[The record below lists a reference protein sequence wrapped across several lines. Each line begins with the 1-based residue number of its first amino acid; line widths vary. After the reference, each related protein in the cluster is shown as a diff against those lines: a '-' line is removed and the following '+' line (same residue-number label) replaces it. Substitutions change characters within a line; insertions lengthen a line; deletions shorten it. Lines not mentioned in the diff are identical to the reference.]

1 MKREKIYA
9 GAIALA
15 LSLGAIAP
23 IGENL
28 PAYASEIEKSQD
40 QAVSTSKV
48 SKELQALI
56 DEQNGVHEF
65 ESYLNAS
72 DSEKNN
78 YDAAID
84 QAKDAKNS
92 SDESSL
98 IEKIV
103 EAKTNLGANSTKTY
117 EDREALRSTIAMA
130 KKLKDSF
137 KNTDITKEDSNK
149 LSSAIKEA
157 ENTLNSNSVDSST
170 INNTNQNLAGLI
182 NDLES
187 KYKLDGSSAL
197 TGEDI
202 DSLDQTNATSYGKAR
217 DSLMNLINEVSELPG
232 SDKYKNLSKL
242 NIASDLTNASQK
254 AKEVY
259 ENPNSSTEDLL
270 SSYKDLNSA
279 YNKVLSAIDKD
290 DTEKKRLKDQI
301 KDYADKPVG
310 YDKAS
315 KSAQKT
321 YDEAKREALEISSSE
336 NASPE
341 ELNKSL
347 NNLKLATL
355 TLAPVPTKTIDKDTE
370 SSSTSK
376 ESLDSLSEEA
386 RDKESSKLESLKTS
400 LDNLIRASNQVK
412 ANESYKLA
420 TEEKK
425 KAYDEAI
432 DNAKTLLT
440 KWANSESFSKDE
452 FDKAIDDL
460 TKALSDLG
468 YTDSITSSTSLQK
481 LVDEASEYRKSKDF
495 LDKES
500 SENKEDKALINTYN
514 SLIEKSKNLLDTNDP
529 DPQLLQSYVDR
540 INNVKKT
547 INGQYSVL
555 ELELRSLVTAS
566 KVFETS
572 EEFIEAKNSDNQI
585 IKESTEDYEKLIEE
599 ANSYINS
606 ANLDKDKTKSYI
618 DAINKAKNLIVEPS
632 KENANTYHLEKLI
645 IDARKAISHKDFKKR
660 AQVER
665 QRLEKAYKKALE
677 AIDSGKDEDIEDAIS
692 PLEEALKPLID
703 FDSKSEDSLSKLSIE
718 ELLNLA
724 YKVMDHKD
732 YKTDVFYTQAKNL
745 VDAVN
750 AAEAA
755 RKTDSLTDKEI
766 AKLALINALNQNEIR
781 PIVDEIGVDK
791 ISDDNEDRLL
801 SSEEIIEKII
811 REDESF
817 RSSKKYTKA
826 QKSLRKA
833 YDKELAEAKTLLE
846 KENLTDE
853 ELKDKA
859 KALEKAKEALDG
871 DEFDDK
877 LKSIKDKLEK
887 HGSSIADSKLRDD
900 LEKKINDIANDQK
913 ASMDD
918 LLSLETELNNAIP
931 KGSVNGS
938 NTPVTTTTTTTTA
951 APQARSTTTPVT
963 TTRRVPTTVNPGSI
977 VRTGIKS
984 LAGIIVI
991 LALAI
996 GAFVLTGRNKNKNE
1010 RRGEDND
1017 EIK

>member
-40 QAVSTSKV
+40 QVVSTNKV

-92 SDESSL
+92 SDDSSL

-130 KKLKDSF
+130 KKLKESF

-217 DSLMNLINEVSELPG
+217 DSLMNLIKEVSELPG
-232 SDKYKNLSKL
+232 SDKYKNLSNP

-290 DTEKKRLKDQI
+290 DTETKRLKYQI
-301 KDYADKPVG
+301 KDYANKPVG

-321 YDEAKREALEISSSE
+321 YDEAKRKALEISSSE

-376 ESLDSLSEEA
+376 ESLDSLSDEDK
-386 RDKESSKLESLKTS
+386 DKESSKLESLKTS
-400 LDNLIRASNQVK
+400 LDGLIRASNQVK
-412 ANESYKLA
+412 ENESYKLA

-440 KWANSESFSKDE
+440 KWANSESFSKGE

-468 YTDSITSSTSLQK
+468 YKDSITSSTSLQK

-500 SENKEDKALINTYN
+500 SENKEDKALISTYN

-599 ANSYINS
+599 ANSYIKS
-606 ANLDKDKTKSYI
+606 GNLDKDKTKSYI

-632 KENANTYHLEKLI
+632 KENANAYHLEDLI
-645 IDARKAISHKDFKKR
+645 SDARKAISHKDFKKR

-732 YKTDVFYTQAKNL
+732 YKTDVSDTQAKNL
-745 VDAVN
+745 ADAVN

-766 AKLALINALNQNEIR
+766 ARLALINALNQNEIKSL
-781 PIVDEIGVDK
+781 IDEIGVDK
-791 ISDDNEDRLL
+791 TSDDNEDRLL
-801 SSEEIIEKII
+801 SSKEIIEKII
-811 REDESF
+811 KEDESF

-826 QKSLRKA
+826 QKSLREA

-853 ELKDKA
+853 ELKDKV

-871 DEFDDK
+871 DEFDAK

-984 LAGIIVI
+984 LAGVIVI